1 MNLFEA
7 TEILIQNIKN
17 PSTTEDDYN
26 EDTASFINAV
36 HEATESDFRKNLDTF
51 SDLFFLENEDKSG
64 YAMILC
70 GSLIEDGY
78 DLSFISFKITEKINQ
93 LLKRVEPFYQT
104 CKVELE
110 RNSSQID
117 DDDENEDFD
126 IEQLKEGLSHEMPD
140 AINAWDALEL
150 QYPAYVAFYG
160 MDKKERQKAKKSLSM
175 LSEIA
180 TMNEGCN
187 WLNTMLQVLEDDP
200 ILVIDIEEK
209 VGFMGKISGI
219 VDNFQLHTLLMDKVP
234 QIGFFK
240 RKRVPQ
246 KVVDI
251 ARGIGE
257 QMSETQVTG
266 YWNLYNWTAI
276 SEALSLPDPT
286 DYSNS
291 KFWIWGEGTP
301 TDIATLHGF
310 RVILLGKSSYERS
323 WKSQRIFASLKAD
336 ITIEKELKK
345 DEIAHWLSI
354 MLNEKKQML
363 DRN

>member
-1 MNLFEA
+1 
-7 TEILIQNIKN
+7 
-17 PSTTEDDYN
+17 
-26 EDTASFINAV
+26 
-36 HEATESDFRKNLDTF
+36 
-51 SDLFFLENEDKSG
+51 
-64 YAMILC
+64 
-70 GSLIEDGY
+70 
-78 DLSFISFKITEKINQ
+78 
-93 LLKRVEPFYQT
+93 
-104 CKVELE
+104 
-110 RNSSQID
+110 
-117 DDDENEDFD
+117 
-126 IEQLKEGLSHEMPD
+126 
-140 AINAWDALEL
+140 
-150 QYPAYVAFYG
+150 

>member
-7 TEILIQNIKN
+7 TEKLIQKIKD
-17 PSTTEDDYN
+17 PSTIEEDYN
-26 EDTASFINAV
+26 EDTSLFFNAV
-36 HEATESDFRKNLDTF
+36 HQATESDFHKNLFTF
-51 SDLFFLENEDKSG
+51 SELFFLENEEKCG

-70 GSLIEDGY
+70 GALIEDGY
-78 DLSFISFKITEKINQ
+78 DLSFLSFKITEKINQ
-93 LLKRVEPFYQT
+93 LLKRTEPFYQT

-110 RNSSQID
+110 RNSFQIE
-117 DDDENEDFD
+117 DENDEIDSFSV
-126 IEQLKEGLSHEMPD
+126 IEQLKEDLANEMPD

-160 MDKKERQKAKKSLSM
+160 FDKEERKKAKDSLTL
-175 LSEIA
+175 LSEMA
-180 TMNEGCN
+180 TINEGCN
-187 WLNTMLQVLEDDP
+187 WLDTMLQVLEDDP

-209 VGFMGKISGI
+209 VGFTGKMSGI

-234 QIGFFK
+234 QRGFFK

-251 ARGIGE
+251 AKGIGE

-266 YWNLYNWTAI
+266 HWNLYNWYAI
-276 SEALSLPDPT
+276 TETLSLPDPM

-301 TDIATLHGF
+301 NDIATLSGF
-310 RVILLGKSSYERS
+310 RVVLLGKSSYKRG
-323 WKSQRIFASLKAD
+323 WKAQRIFKSLKAN
-336 ITIEKELKK
+336 IIIEKELKRE
-345 DEIAHWLSI
+345 EIAQWLSI

-363 DRN
+363 N